1 MGLIENILIAVA
13 HLLLVAMDIVMTMI
27 LLEAVYEKRRYDALK
42 PIAKVFTPILDLIVI
57 RFSRLVESVTYKVY
71 SRRTLLIL
79 LILCMLIIRFL
90 IHGIF

>member
-13 HLLLVAMDIVMTMI
+13 HLLLVAMDIVITMI

-79 LILCMLIIRFL
+79 LIFCMLIIRFL